1 MVDKYTKIVLTVIAV
16 GLWIQV
22 FQSFTLVGSVK
33 ADDYNIISRILFC
46 IDGSTISGGTFI
58 TYCNG

>member
-46 IDGSTISGGTFI
+46 IDGSTISRGTFT
-58 TYCNG
+58 TYCNS